1 MGKIIVVASGKG
13 GTGKTTTAAAVASSL
28 AALGHKTLCVD
39 FDAALN
45 NLDLSLCMDEYAVAD
60 FTDVLAGRLPLMDAC
75 HECPRIPNLY
85 FLSAPAFGNI
95 EFIDG
100 TNVGRMYDEIRA
112 RFDYCLID
120 SPSGIG
126 AGFELA
132 QRYADMSLIVTTGE
146 MPAIRDAQKTAEAAR
161 AMGVGEVRL
170 LVNRV
175 VPKNLRWMKITL
187 DDIID
192 TVEAQLI
199 GVVREDSMVY
209 EALHAKTPLVLYKR
223 RHAAYDFLDA
233 ARRARGENLPLRY
246 VARK

>member
-13 GTGKTTTAAAVASSL
+13 GTGKTTTVAAIASCL

-45 NLDLSLCMDEYAVAD
+45 NLDLTLSMDEYTVAD
-60 FTDVLAGRLPLMDAC
+60 FTDVLAGRLSLMDAC

-85 FLSAPAFGNI
+85 FLSAPAFGNT
-95 EFIDG
+95 EVIDG
-100 TNVGRMYDEIRA
+100 TNVGRMYDEIRT

-120 SPSGIG
+120 APSGIG

-132 QRYADMSLIVTTGE
+132 QRYADTSLIVTTSE
-146 MPAIRDAQKTAEAAR
+146 LPAIRDAQKTVDAAR
-161 AMGVGEVRL
+161 AMGITEIKL

-175 VPKNLRWMKITL
+175 KPKTFRWMKITI

-192 TVEAQLI
+192 TVEAQLL
-199 GVVREDSMVY
+199 GVVREDSTVY
-209 EALHAKTPLVLYKR
+209 ESLHEKTPLVLYKR
-223 RHAAYDFLDA
+223 RYAAYDFLDA
-233 ARRARGENLPLRY
+233 ARRASGENIPLRL
-246 VARK
+246 ALRK